1 MEATIK
7 TIPLKRIAQPAE
19 LASPIAFLLSSDSSF
34 VTGAS
39 LVVDGGKTA
48 DLNAGN

>member
-1 MEATIK
+1 MRATIDS
-7 TIPLKRIAQPAE
+7 IPLKRIADPIE
-19 LASPIAFLLSSDSSF
+19 LAKPITFFLSQDSSF